1 MRKNGTAS
9 QRTNEGWRNIMTGR
23 RSSLGHLL
31 VSIACVLVVAGY
43 AIQPAQGQTYP
54 SKRINLIVWTPAG
67 TPLDVSMRVLGSL
80 LESDLRQPVVVQNR
94 PGGNGAIAMAYL
106 RSQPA
111 DGYTLLS
118 ATSSMSMAMAKGE
131 VPFAVSDFLMLR
143 MIEAEPTSIAVRQDN
158 AFQNAA
164 DFMNRMQENPSGV
177 NIGGFAAGGFHQYAY
192 FQMQEAMNFRASWI
206 PFDGGREAALAVLGG
221 HLDVAFMTP
230 SSALSQVENGD
241 IRLLGIALDE
251 RSPYYP
257 NVPTLKEQGFDISE
271 VLWRGVMMKAG
282 ATRAVVDRLQT
293 AIDTALSSEEWQQY
307 RADNRQEAR
316 DIRESDMAQA
326 IEREVEASREF
337 LQSAGFIN

>member
-1 MRKNGTAS
+1 MTR
-9 QRTNEGWRNIMTGR
+9 RNSYFGR
-23 RSSLGHLL
+23 LL
-31 VSIACVLVVAGY
+31 VSIACVLVLAGHS
-43 AIQPAQGQTYP
+43 IEPAQGQAYP
-54 SKRINLIVWTPAG
+54 SKRINLVVWTPAG
-67 TPLDVSMRVLGSL
+67 TPLDVSMRLLASL
-80 LESDLRQPVVVQNR
+80 LERDLRQPVVVENR

-106 RSQPA
+106 RSRPA

-118 ATSSMSMAMAKGE
+118 TTSSMSMAMARGE
-131 VPFAVSDFLMLR
+131 VPFKVSDFLMLR

-158 AFQNAA
+158 VFQNAA
-164 DFMNRMQENPSGV
+164 DFANRMTEDPRGM

-282 ATRAVVDRLQT
+282 TTRPVVDRLQT
-293 AIDTALSSEEWQQY
+293 AIDAALSSEEWKRY

-316 DIRESDMAQA
+316 DIREGDMARA
-326 IEREVEASREF
+326 IEREVEASRDF

>member
-1 MRKNGTAS
+1 MTR
-9 QRTNEGWRNIMTGR
+9 RNSYFGR
-23 RSSLGHLL
+23 LL
-31 VSIACVLVVAGY
+31 VSIACVLVLAGHS
-43 AIQPAQGQTYP
+43 IEPAQGQAYP
-54 SKRINLIVWTPAG
+54 SKRINLVVWTPAG
-67 TPLDVSMRVLGSL
+67 TPLDVSMRLLASL
-80 LESDLRQPVVVQNR
+80 LERDLRQPVVVQNR

-106 RSQPA
+106 RSRPA

-118 ATSSMSMAMAKGE
+118 TTSSMSMAMAKGE
-131 VPFAVSDFLMLR
+131 VPFKVSDFLMLR

-158 AFQNAA
+158 VFQNAA
-164 DFMNRMQENPSGV
+164 DFANRMTEDPRGM

-282 ATRAVVDRLQT
+282 TTRPVVDRLQT
-293 AIDTALSSEEWQQY
+293 AIDAALSSEEWKKY

-316 DIRESDMAQA
+316 DIREGDMARA
-326 IEREVEASREF
+326 IEREVEASRDF

>member
-1 MRKNGTAS
+1 MTR
-9 QRTNEGWRNIMTGR
+9 RNSYFGR
-23 RSSLGHLL
+23 LL
-31 VSIACVLVVAGY
+31 VSIACVLVLAGHS
-43 AIQPAQGQTYP
+43 IEPAQGQAYP
-54 SKRINLIVWTPAG
+54 SKRINLVVWTPAG
-67 TPLDVSMRVLGSL
+67 TPLDVSMRLLASL
-80 LESDLRQPVVVQNR
+80 LERDLRQPVVVENR

-106 RSQPA
+106 RARPA

-118 ATSSMSMAMAKGE
+118 TTSSMSMAMAKGE
-131 VPFAVSDFLMLR
+131 VPFKVSDFLMLR

-158 AFQNAA
+158 VFQNAA
-164 DFMNRMQENPSGV
+164 DFANRMTEDPRGM

-282 ATRAVVDRLQT
+282 TTRPVVDRLQT
-293 AIDTALSSEEWQQY
+293 AIDAALSSEEWKKY

-316 DIRESDMAQA
+316 DIREGDMARA
-326 IEREVEASREF
+326 IEREVEASRDF

>member
-1 MRKNGTAS
+1 MTR
-9 QRTNEGWRNIMTGR
+9 RNSYFGR
-23 RSSLGHLL
+23 LL
-31 VSIACVLVVAGY
+31 VSIACVLVLAGHS
-43 AIQPAQGQTYP
+43 IEPAQGQAYP
-54 SKRINLIVWTPAG
+54 SKRINLVVWTPAG
-67 TPLDVSMRVLGSL
+67 TPLDVSMRLLASL
-80 LESDLRQPVVVQNR
+80 LERDLRQPVVIENR

-106 RSQPA
+106 RARPA

-118 ATSSMSMAMAKGE
+118 TTSSMSMAMAKGE
-131 VPFAVSDFLMLR
+131 VPFKVSDFLMLR

-158 AFQNAA
+158 VFQNAA
-164 DFMNRMQENPSGV
+164 DFANRMTEDPRGM

-282 ATRAVVDRLQT
+282 TTRPVVDRLQT
-293 AIDTALSSEEWQQY
+293 AIDAALSSEEWKKY

-316 DIRESDMAQA
+316 DIREGDMARA
-326 IEREVEASREF
+326 IEREVEASRDF

>member
-1 MRKNGTAS
+1 MTR
-9 QRTNEGWRNIMTGR
+9 RNSYFGR
-23 RSSLGHLL
+23 LL
-31 VSIACVLVVAGY
+31 VSIACVLVLAGHS
-43 AIQPAQGQTYP
+43 IEPAQGQAYP
-54 SKRINLIVWTPAG
+54 SKRINLVVWTPAG
-67 TPLDVSMRVLGSL
+67 TPLDVSMRLLASL
-80 LESDLRQPVVVQNR
+80 LERDLRQPVVVENR

-106 RSQPA
+106 RSRPA

-118 ATSSMSMAMAKGE
+118 TTSSMSLAMAKGE
-131 VPFAVSDFLMLR
+131 VPFRVSDFLMLR
-143 MIEAEPTSIAVRQDN
+143 MIEAEPTSIAVRQDSV
-158 AFQNAA
+158 FQNAA
-164 DFMNRMQENPSGV
+164 DFANRMTEDPRGM

-282 ATRAVVDRLQT
+282 TTRPVVDRLQT
-293 AIDTALSSEEWQQY
+293 AIDAALASEEWKRY

-316 DIRESDMAQA
+316 DIREGDMARA
-326 IEREVEASREF
+326 VEREVEASRDF

>member
-1 MRKNGTAS
+1 MTR
-9 QRTNEGWRNIMTGR
+9 RNSYFGR
-23 RSSLGHLL
+23 LL
-31 VSIACVLVVAGY
+31 VSIACVLVLAGHS
-43 AIQPAQGQTYP
+43 IEPAQGQAYP
-54 SKRINLIVWTPAG
+54 SKRINLVVWTPAG
-67 TPLDVSMRVLGSL
+67 TPLDVSMRLLASL
-80 LESDLRQPVVVQNR
+80 LERDLRQPVVVENR

-106 RSQPA
+106 RSRPA

-118 ATSSMSMAMAKGE
+118 TTSSMSMAMAKGE
-131 VPFAVSDFLMLR
+131 VPFEVSDFLMLR

-158 AFQNAA
+158 VFQNAA
-164 DFMNRMQENPSGV
+164 DFANRMTEDPRGM

-282 ATRAVVDRLQT
+282 TTRPVVDRLQT
-293 AIDTALSSEEWQQY
+293 AIDAALSSEEWKKY

-316 DIRESDMAQA
+316 DIREGDMARA
-326 IEREVEASREF
+326 IEREVEASRDF

>member
-1 MRKNGTAS
+1 
-9 QRTNEGWRNIMTGR
+9 
-23 RSSLGHLL
+23 
-31 VSIACVLVVAGY
+31 
-43 AIQPAQGQTYP
+43 
-54 SKRINLIVWTPAG
+54 
-67 TPLDVSMRVLGSL
+67 
-80 LESDLRQPVVVQNR
+80 
-94 PGGNGAIAMAYL
+94 MAYL
-106 RSQPA
+106 RSRPA

-164 DFMNRMQENPSGV
+164 DFVNRMQDNPSGV

-192 FQMQEAMNFRASWI
+192 FQMQEAVNFRASWI

-257 NVPTLKEQGFDISE
+257 NVPTLKEQGLDISE

-282 ATRAVVDRLQT
+282 ATRTVVDRLQT

-326 IEREVEASREF
+326 IEREVEASRNF

>member
-1 MRKNGTAS
+1 
-9 QRTNEGWRNIMTGR
+9 MTGR
-23 RSSLGHLL
+23 NGYVRRVL
-31 VSIACVLVVAGY
+31 VSVVCVLVLGAHSL
-43 AIQPAQGQTYP
+43 QPAQGQTYP
-54 SKRINLIVWTPAG
+54 SKRIDLVVWTPAG
-67 TPLDVSMRVLGSL
+67 TPLDVSMRVLASL
-80 LESDLRQPVVVQNR
+80 LERDLGQPVVVQNR

-106 RSQPA
+106 RTRPA

-118 ATSSMSMAMAKGE
+118 TTSSMSMAMAKGE

-143 MIEAEPTSIAVRQDN
+143 MIEAEPTAVAVRQDSL
-158 AFQNAA
+158 FQNAA
-164 DFMNRMQENPSGV
+164 DFVSRMQENPSGV

-192 FQMQEAMNFRASWI
+192 FQLQEAMNFRASWI

-241 IRLLGIALDE
+241 IRLLGIALEE

-257 NVPTLKEQGFDISE
+257 DVPTLREQGLDISE
-271 VLWRGVMMKAG
+271 VLWRGVMMRTG

-293 AIDTALSSEEWQQY
+293 AIDAALSSEEWQRY

-316 DIRESDMAQA
+316 DIREGDMAGV
-326 IEREVEASREF
+326 IEREVDASRDF

>member
-1 MRKNGTAS
+1 
-9 QRTNEGWRNIMTGR
+9 MTGPK
-23 RSSLGHLL
+23 SLLGHLL
-31 VSIACVLVVAGY
+31 VSVACVLVVAGHSIESAY
-43 AIQPAQGQTYP
+43 GQTYP
-54 SKRINLIVWTPAG
+54 SKRLNLVVWTPAG
-67 TPLDVSMRVLGSL
+67 TPLDVSMRVLASL

-131 VPFAVSDFLMLR
+131 VPFEVSDFLMLR
-143 MIEAEPTSIAVRQDN
+143 MIEAEPTAIAVRQDN
-158 AFQNAA
+158 TFQTVA
-164 DFMNRMQENPSGV
+164 DFVDRMQENPSGV

-192 FQMQEAMNFRASWI
+192 FQLQEAMNFRASWI

-271 VLWRGVMMKAG
+271 VLWRGVMMRAG

-293 AIDTALSSEEWQQY
+293 AIDAALSSEEWTKY

-316 DIRESDMAQA
+316 DIREGDMASA
-326 IEREVEASREF
+326 IEREVEASRNF

>member
-1 MRKNGTAS
+1 MTR
-9 QRTNEGWRNIMTGR
+9 RNSYFGR
-23 RSSLGHLL
+23 LL
-31 VSIACVLVVAGY
+31 VSIACVLVLAGHS
-43 AIQPAQGQTYP
+43 IEPAQGQAYP
-54 SKRINLIVWTPAG
+54 SKRINLVVWTPAG
-67 TPLDVSMRVLGSL
+67 TPLDVSMRLLASL
-80 LESDLRQPVVVQNR
+80 LERDLRQPVVVQNR

-106 RSQPA
+106 RSRPA

-118 ATSSMSMAMAKGE
+118 TTSSMSMAMARGE
-131 VPFAVSDFLMLR
+131 VPFEVSDFLMLR

-158 AFQNAA
+158 VFQNAA
-164 DFMNRMQENPSGV
+164 DFANRMTEDPRGM

-282 ATRAVVDRLQT
+282 TTRPVVDRLQT
-293 AIDTALSSEEWQQY
+293 AIDAALSSEEWKRY

-316 DIRESDMAQA
+316 DIREGDMARA
-326 IEREVEASREF
+326 IEREVEASRDF

>member
-1 MRKNGTAS
+1 MTR
-9 QRTNEGWRNIMTGR
+9 RNSYFGR
-23 RSSLGHLL
+23 LL
-31 VSIACVLVVAGY
+31 VSIACVLVLAGHS
-43 AIQPAQGQTYP
+43 IEPAQGHAYP
-54 SKRINLIVWTPAG
+54 SKRINLVVWTPAG
-67 TPLDVSMRVLGSL
+67 TPLDVSMRLLASL
-80 LESDLRQPVVVQNR
+80 LERDLRQPVVVENR

-106 RSQPA
+106 RSRPA

-118 ATSSMSMAMAKGE
+118 TTSSMSMAMARGE
-131 VPFAVSDFLMLR
+131 VPFKVSDFLMLR

-158 AFQNAA
+158 VFQNAA
-164 DFMNRMQENPSGV
+164 DFANRMTEDPRGM

-282 ATRAVVDRLQT
+282 TTRPVVDRLQT
-293 AIDTALSSEEWQQY
+293 AIDAALSSEEWKRY

-316 DIRESDMAQA
+316 DIREGDMARA
-326 IEREVEASREF
+326 IEREVEASRDF

>member
-1 MRKNGTAS
+1 MTR
-9 QRTNEGWRNIMTGR
+9 RNSYFGR
-23 RSSLGHLL
+23 LL
-31 VSIACVLVVAGY
+31 VSIACVLVLAGHS
-43 AIQPAQGQTYP
+43 IEPAQGQAYP
-54 SKRINLIVWTPAG
+54 SKRINLVVWTPAG
-67 TPLDVSMRVLGSL
+67 TPLDVSMRLLASL
-80 LESDLRQPVVVQNR
+80 LERDLRQPVVVENR

-106 RSQPA
+106 RSRPA

-118 ATSSMSMAMAKGE
+118 TTSSMSMAMARGE
-131 VPFAVSDFLMLR
+131 VPFKVSDFLMLR

-158 AFQNAA
+158 VFQNAA
-164 DFMNRMQENPSGV
+164 DFANRMTEDPRGM

-282 ATRAVVDRLQT
+282 TTRPVVDRLQT
-293 AIDTALSSEEWQQY
+293 AIDAALSSEEWKRY

-316 DIRESDMAQA
+316 DIREDDMARA
-326 IEREVEASREF
+326 IEREVEASRDF

>member
-1 MRKNGTAS
+1 MTR
-9 QRTNEGWRNIMTGR
+9 RNSYFGR
-23 RSSLGHLL
+23 LL
-31 VSIACVLVVAGY
+31 VSIACVLVLACHS
-43 AIQPAQGQTYP
+43 IEPAQGQAYP
-54 SKRINLIVWTPAG
+54 SKRINLVVWTPAG
-67 TPLDVSMRVLGSL
+67 TPLDVSMRLLASL
-80 LESDLRQPVVVQNR
+80 LERDLRQPVVVQNR

-106 RSQPA
+106 RSRPA

-118 ATSSMSMAMAKGE
+118 TTSSMSMAMAKGE
-131 VPFAVSDFLMLR
+131 VPFKVSDFLMLR

-158 AFQNAA
+158 VFQNAA
-164 DFMNRMQENPSGV
+164 DFANRMTEDPRGM

-241 IRLLGIALDE
+241 FRLLGIALDE

-271 VLWRGVMMKAG
+271 MLWRGVMMKAG
-282 ATRAVVDRLQT
+282 TTRPVVDRLQT
-293 AIDTALSSEEWQQY
+293 AIDAALSSEEWKKY

-316 DIRESDMAQA
+316 DIREGDMARA
-326 IEREVEASREF
+326 IEREVEASRDF

>member
-1 MRKNGTAS
+1 MTR
-9 QRTNEGWRNIMTGR
+9 RNNYLGR
-23 RSSLGHLL
+23 LL
-31 VSIACVLVVAGY
+31 VSIACVLVLAGHS
-43 AIQPAQGQTYP
+43 IEPAQGQAYP
-54 SKRINLIVWTPAG
+54 SKRINLVVWTPAG
-67 TPLDVSMRVLGSL
+67 TPLDVSMRLLASL
-80 LESDLRQPVVVQNR
+80 LERDLRQPVVVQNR

-106 RSQPA
+106 RSRPA

-118 ATSSMSMAMAKGE
+118 TTSSMSMAMAKGE
-131 VPFAVSDFLMLR
+131 VPFKVSDFLMLR

-158 AFQNAA
+158 VFQNAA
-164 DFMNRMQENPSGV
+164 DFANRMTEDPRGM

-282 ATRAVVDRLQT
+282 TTRPVVDRLQT
-293 AIDTALSSEEWQQY
+293 AIDAALSSEEWKKY

-316 DIRESDMAQA
+316 DIREGDMARA
-326 IEREVEASREF
+326 IEREVEASRDF

>member
-1 MRKNGTAS
+1 MTR
-9 QRTNEGWRNIMTGR
+9 RNSYFGR
-23 RSSLGHLL
+23 LL
-31 VSIACVLVVAGY
+31 VSVACVLVLAGHS
-43 AIQPAQGQTYP
+43 IEPAQGQAYP
-54 SKRINLIVWTPAG
+54 SKRINLVVWTPAG
-67 TPLDVSMRVLGSL
+67 TPLDVSMRLLASL
-80 LESDLRQPVVVQNR
+80 LERDLRQPVVVENR

-106 RSQPA
+106 RSRPA

-118 ATSSMSMAMAKGE
+118 TTSSMSMAMARGE
-131 VPFAVSDFLMLR
+131 VPFKVSDFLMLR

-158 AFQNAA
+158 VFQNAA
-164 DFMNRMQENPSGV
+164 DFANRMTEDPRGM

-282 ATRAVVDRLQT
+282 TTRPVVDRLQT
-293 AIDTALSSEEWQQY
+293 AIDAALSSEEWKRY

-316 DIRESDMAQA
+316 DIREGDMARA
-326 IEREVEASREF
+326 IEREVEASRDF